1 MDKVTVNQLAEDF
14 NLDAKMI
21 LSELKKIGVMVFS
34 ANQPIDDRFV
44 GKVMAHLKLTTNISH
59 EVEKK
64 AERQKQISKKRV
76 TKPKP
81 KKPEWTP
88 LEGAISKSMTIRKAG
103 KVEDEAALLEP
114 VEEGVEAE
122 QVEAVEPEAT
132 VTLKR
137 AAAEPAGADV
147 PIEAT
152 AAVIEEPP
160 AGKKKIR
167 KVGRRAA
174 EEPPAPVV
182 EAEKSVEAEPPVEA
196 APPEAAAAE
205 TAKPPAEATAD
216 KSGAIVREIR
226 KEKKKE
232 RGKVLKRSSSGA
244 PVSEGIP
251 DRTGLFAPA
260 PHRRKFKKKK
270 HTLEEEIEARAA
282 AMPKRQLQKITV
294 PEGLTVKE
302 IAERLDVPARDI
314 LKTLFMKGIMV
325 NINQILDTEVVQQV
339 GQEMGFEIQ
348 PVSFEEELFEAEFLE
363 SDKEQY
369 STRAPIVTVMGHVDH
384 GKTSLLDAIRQT
396 RVAAGEAGGI
406 TQHIGAYKAEIN
418 NRSITFIDTPGH
430 EAFTM
435 MRARGAQV
443 TDIVILVVA
452 ADDGVMPQTVEA
464 IQHARAAGVPII
476 VAINKIDKP
485 EANIDRVKR
494 DLSEMGLVPE
504 EWGGSNVFVE
514 VSAKKLINID
524 QMLEMILL
532 VADMQEIKANPNTK
546 AMGTVIESRLD
557 RARGSV
563 ATLLVQNGT
572 LFERDIIVA
581 GSISGKIRAMY
592 DENNRRLDM
601 AGPATPVMV
610 LGLDDLPIAGEK
622 FFATD
627 DVVKARQLSLY
638 RQQKLREELLKKMG
652 TRVSLE
658 TLFQRL
664 QEGQIKELPII
675 LKVDMQGSRDA
686 IESLLNKLSTDKVK
700 ISILRSAVGAITE
713 HDVLLAAASNAI
725 VVGFNVK
732 PVKSAE
738 ELAAREGVDIRIY
751 TVIYT
756 VAEEIRQAM
765 EGLLEFQARE
775 KVIGNV
781 EVRETFRVPSVGTI
795 AGSYVTDGV
804 VRRDALVRLFRDGV
818 RVYEGRLSSLR
829 RFKEDVTEVKTGYE
843 CGIGLDRFNDIKV
856 GDELQIYIIE
866 KVKDTLDS

>member
-1 MDKVTVNQLAEDF
+1 MDKVTVNQLAEEF
-14 NLDAKMI
+14 GLDAKVI
-21 LSELKKIGVMVFS
+21 LNELKKIGVMVFS
-34 ANQPIDDRFV
+34 ANQPIDERFV
-44 GKVMAHLKLTTNISH
+44 NKVISHLKLMTNITH
-59 EVEKK
+59 EQEKK

-88 LEGAISKSMTIRKAG
+88 LEGAISKSMAIRKAG
-103 KVEDEAALLEP
+103 KVEEEGGLLESVDEAAQLEE
-114 VEEGVEAE
+114 VA
-122 QVEAVEPEAT
+122 EPEAT
-132 VTLKR
+132 ITLKR
-137 AAAEPAGADV
+137 AAEPTGKEVHAEAAASVAEETPA
-147 PIEAT
+147 P
-152 AAVIEEPP
+152 
-160 AGKKKIR
+160 KKKIR
-167 KVGRRAA
+167 KVGHRAA
-174 EEPPAPVV
+174 EEAAPAAEEKPAEVVPEPV
-182 EAEKSVEAEPPVEA
+182 AEV
-196 APPEAAAAE
+196 PPEAAAGVE
-205 TAKPPAEATAD
+205 KPAEVAAD
-216 KSGAIVREIR
+216 QSVIIREIR

-232 RGKVLKRSSSGA
+232 KGKVIKRSSSGA
-244 PVSEGIP
+244 PTPEGGI
-251 DRTGLFAPA
+251 DKGIGLFKGQAVR
-260 PHRRKFKKKK
+260 RRKGGKKQRKRGF
-270 HTLEEEIEARAA
+270 EEEIETHAA
-282 AMPKRQLQKITV
+282 GMPKRQLQKITV
-294 PEGLTVKE
+294 AEGLTVKE
-302 IAERLDVPARDI
+302 VAERLGVQAKDI

-325 NINQILDTEVVQQV
+325 NINQILDIEVIQQV
-339 GQEMGFEIQ
+339 GQEMGFEVQ

-369 STRAPIVTVMGHVDH
+369 QTRAPIVTVMGHVDH

-406 TQHIGAYKAEIN
+406 TQHIGAYKAQIN
-418 NRSITFIDTPGH
+418 DRSITFIDTPGH

-443 TDIVILVVA
+443 TDIVVLVVA

-464 IQHARAAGVPII
+464 IQHSRAAGVPII

-485 EANIDRVKR
+485 EANLDRVKR
-494 DLSEMGLVPE
+494 GLAELGLMPE
-504 EWGGSNVFVE
+504 EWGGTNVFVE

-532 VADMQEIKANPNTK
+532 VADMQELKANPNTK

-557 RARGSV
+557 RSRGAI

-601 AGPATPVMV
+601 AGPSAPVMV
-610 LGLDDLPIAGEK
+610 LGLEDLPIAGEK

-675 LKVDMQGSRDA
+675 LKVDVQGSRDA
-686 IESLLNKLSTDKVK
+686 IESMLNKLSTEKVK
-700 ISILRSAVGAITE
+700 INILHSAVGAVNE
-713 HDVLLAAASNAI
+713 NDVLLAAASNAI

-738 ELAAREGVDIRIY
+738 ELAAREGVDIRFY
-751 TVIYT
+751 NVIYT

-765 EGLLEFQARE
+765 EGLLEFTARE
-775 KVIGNV
+775 KVIGSV
-781 EVRETFRVPSVGTI
+781 EVRDTFKVPSVGTI
-795 AGSYVTDGV
+795 AGSYVTDGIV
-804 VRRDALVRLFRDGV
+804 KRDALVRLFRDGV
-818 RVYEGRLSSLR
+818 MVYEGRLASLR

-843 CGIGLDRFNDIKV
+843 CGIGLERFNDIKV